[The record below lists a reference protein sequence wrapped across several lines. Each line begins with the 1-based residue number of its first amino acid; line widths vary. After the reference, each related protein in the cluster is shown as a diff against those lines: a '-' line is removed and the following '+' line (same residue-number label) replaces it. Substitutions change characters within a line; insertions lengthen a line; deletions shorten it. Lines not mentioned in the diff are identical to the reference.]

1 MGKHLSY
8 PGLRQLL
15 LGLLVA
21 LPSLQNTAT
30 AASGPNPS
38 VDFNRDIRP
47 IFSENCYACHG
58 PDQNKRKAG
67 LRLDQKEG
75 ALKELDSGNFAI
87 VPGDLVQS
95 KLIYRVTTSDTDDR
109 MPPLKTGKHLTPL
122 QIDLLRR
129 WVAEGAVWKG
139 HWAYLRP
146 ERPSVPTVK
155 GARWLR
161 NEIDAFIL
169 ARLEKEGLS
178 PSREADKTTLI

>member
-1 MGKHLSY
+1 MISATRHTKNH
-8 PGLRQLL
+8 GLRLL
-15 LGLLVA
+15 LCLFLCLFLQPGELRLVA
-21 LPSLQNTAT
+21 GSKSKTT
-30 AASGPNPS
+30 

-75 ALKELDSGNFAI
+75 AFKELDSGDFAI

-139 HWAYLRP
+139 HWAYLKP
-146 ERPSVPTVK
+146 ERPP
-155 GARWLR
+155 
-161 NEIDAFIL
+161 
-169 ARLEKEGLS
+169 
-178 PSREADKTTLI
+178 